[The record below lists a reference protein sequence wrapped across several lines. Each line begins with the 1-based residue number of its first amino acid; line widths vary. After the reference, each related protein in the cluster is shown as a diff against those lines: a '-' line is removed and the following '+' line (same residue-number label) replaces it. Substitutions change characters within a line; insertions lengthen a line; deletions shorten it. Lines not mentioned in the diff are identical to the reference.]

1 MTVANAN
8 PGADTIAFN
17 IPGPGVHTIAPI
29 TPLPPLTDVAGV
41 TIDGYTQPGAHPNT
55 LAVGNDATLRIEL
68 SGALAGEQ
76 VAGLDVRSPAT
87 IRGLVI
93 NRFDRV
99 GISIRS
105 SEVTVVGCFVG
116 TDPTGSAALPN
127 RYGISAF
134 PEDPKVV
141 LPLVGIVIGGRSA
154 EDRNLVSGNVFDGVS
169 VFASSGTEFLGNY
182 IGTNAAGDAALPNGG
197 AGIVVNSSEKAR
209 VGGGEAAA
217 RNVLSG
223 NLGAGVL
230 FSVAGQSSVEGNLIG
245 TSATGKTLLPNSPG
259 VWAFGSQQIVI
270 GGATPDLGNVI
281 AGNRIHGV
289 RLSGFSTMN
298 NSILGNSIRDNGS
311 LGIDLGSDGV
321 SPNDAG
327 DGDGGPNF
335 LQNFPVLSSANVK
348 SGQTT
353 ISGTLNRS
361 PKASFRVEFFSS
373 DACDPSG
380 FGEGANFLGSANV
393 TIDMSGNASFAV
405 TLSVE
410 SSAGQVV
417 TATATDPNGNT
428 SEFSACQSIAV
439 GQQFFTV
446 APCRVVDTR
455 NAVGPLGGPAL
466 AGHSDRTFALAG
478 TCGIPSSAMS
488 VAANLTVTQAVAPG
502 HLTTHR
508 AGTGTPL
515 ASTINFSA
523 GQTRAN
529 NAIPGLSMDGTGSV
543 TVENAAA
550 GPVHFI
556 LDVSGYFE

>member
-1 MTVANAN
+1 MSSRGKGDNRLKEPMTNPGLRGTFVPGLFLLCSGLVSAATLTVTSTNDSGAGSLRECVTVANAN

-230 FSVAGQSSVEGNLIG
+230 FSV
-245 TSATGKTLLPNSPG
+245 
-259 VWAFGSQQIVI
+259 
-270 GGATPDLGNVI
+270 
-281 AGNRIHGV
+281 
-289 RLSGFSTMN
+289 STMN

-373 DACDPSG
+373 DACDSSG

>member
-1 MTVANAN
+1 VTVANAN
-8 PGADTIAFN
+8 PGADTIALN

-169 VFASSGTEFLGNY
+169 VFASFGTEFLGNY

-230 FSVAGQSSVEGNLIG
+230 FSV
-245 TSATGKTLLPNSPG
+245 
-259 VWAFGSQQIVI
+259 
-270 GGATPDLGNVI
+270 
-281 AGNRIHGV
+281 
-289 RLSGFSTMN
+289 STMN

-373 DACDPSG
+373 DACDSSG